1 MVHWAADPRTH
12 GGEAS
17 HREVG
22 HIPRLKEKKK
32 AAVSLE
38 QLRFNEE
45 EMEQEDREECS
56 PPSQLLS

>member
-1 MVHWAADPRTH
+1 MVHGAADPRTH

-22 HIPRLKEKKK
+22 HIPRLKEKK

-38 QLRFNEE
+38 QLCFNEE

-56 PPSQLLS
+56 HPSRLLS